1 MISFSE
7 ETRSL
12 IKWRAFSLDLLELL
26 QIESDGG
33 EEGCVNQKRMPWLVF
48 LFSRGGGVE
57 KVGSAAAMSSKL
69 GCLNL
74 YLQ

>member
-7 ETRSL
+7 DPRSL
-12 IKWRAFSLDLLELL
+12 IKWRAFSLDLLELP
-26 QIESDGG
+26 QIES
-33 EEGCVNQKRMPWLVF
+33 EEGAKRMPWLVF
-48 LFSRGGGVE
+48 IFSGGGGVE
-57 KVGSAAAMSSKL
+57 KVGSAAEMSSKL